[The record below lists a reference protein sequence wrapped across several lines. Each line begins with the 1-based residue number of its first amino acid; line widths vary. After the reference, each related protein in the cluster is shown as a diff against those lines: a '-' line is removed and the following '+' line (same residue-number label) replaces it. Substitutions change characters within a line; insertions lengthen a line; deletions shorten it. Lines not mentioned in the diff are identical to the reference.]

1 MQEEWYVDV
10 GTVIQVDTGNNYNY
24 GCLATVRYGING
36 RWHTFYCGS
45 PKLYKVGDWVNI
57 RILKSNPSR
66 AEIV

>member
-24 GCLATVRYGING
+24 GCFVVVRYNVDG
-36 RWHTFYCGS
+36 RWHTFYSSS
-45 PKLYKVGDWVNI
+45 PIWYRVGYRVNI